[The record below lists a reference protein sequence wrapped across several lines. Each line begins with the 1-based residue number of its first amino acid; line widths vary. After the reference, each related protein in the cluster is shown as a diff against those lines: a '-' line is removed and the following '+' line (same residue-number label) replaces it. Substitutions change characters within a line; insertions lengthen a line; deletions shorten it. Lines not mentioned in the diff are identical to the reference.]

1 MGEMEDDLVAWGRVV
16 RIETTGRRS
25 GRTIPVT
32 VGFVEREGGA
42 IVVAAAAPEAS
53 WALNLLVEPRCRV
66 TIGDDARDAVA
77 RPLEGREHAAAVRD
91 LILRYGTP
99 SEGLGSGPSFEL
111 TPVKGYG
118 ARR

>member
-1 MGEMEDDLVAWGRVV
+1 MEDELVGWGRVV

-25 GRTIPVT
+25 GRTIPVV
-32 VGFVEREGGA
+32 VGFVEREGDA
-42 IVVAAAAPEAS
+42 FVVAATSPDAAWARNLEAD
-53 WALNLLVEPRCRV
+53 PRCRV
-66 TIGDDARDAVA
+66 TIGERSWTAEA

-111 TPVKGYG
+111 VP
-118 ARR
+118 ADPA